1 MIIRSNQD
9 KGRAVRGQKLH
20 QSVREMVEER
30 MLLSRLAEELSK
42 LGVQLVTVEYSGFV
56 NIPYPD
62 GAHWEVGMANGSW
75 GMTLYAVPRHEK
87 DIKGVEFPGLRIYD
101 VPEVAVEV
109 AKVTERTRRERFTE

>member
-1 MIIRSNQD
+1 MNKQHEGPWGSRGPQGQQTVKRMI
-9 KGRAVRGQKLH
+9 
-20 QSVREMVEER
+20 EER
-30 MLLSRLAEELSK
+30 MLLSSMAGELTK
-42 LGVQLVTVEYSGFV
+42 LGVQLVTVEYPGFV

-62 GAHWEVGMANGSW
+62 GAHWAVGMANGPW